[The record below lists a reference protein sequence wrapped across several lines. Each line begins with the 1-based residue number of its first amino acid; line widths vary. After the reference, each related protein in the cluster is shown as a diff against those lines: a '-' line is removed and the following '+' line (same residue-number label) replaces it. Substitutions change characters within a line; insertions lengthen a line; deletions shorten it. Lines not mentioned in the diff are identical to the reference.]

1 VATACGPHQEPIR
14 LGAVIIPPVVSHDP
28 TGCQAVMAGVH
39 RPTPTSLMLR
49 RMTASAVLDALRA
62 GGPMTGSDLIDATG
76 LARPTVHVVCNDL
89 IRLGWIRE
97 TERRRP
103 QGDSRRGR
111 PARCYEFQSRA
122 GLVLGVDATDR
133 VSVRLADLRGDRVA
147 EAGQP
152 LAHVSVPASERL
164 AAVRRAIDSVLA
176 SAAVDPTH
184 VLAVVMGV
192 PTPVDADGRPVGRE
206 AYLPGLPGR
215 DLRPEVGGRWGWPV
229 LVENDANL
237 AAWGERWRGVAAGID
252 DLVVMVADERL
263 GSGLFLGGRPIRGH
277 AGGAGELRFFEL
289 IERVGSTYGI
299 AYLVRT
305 LGAEAVAELGPREP
319 AGGRGRRLW
328 ALAGGDPA
336 RVQTATVLEA
346 ARGGDEVALEIVDR
360 VADRMAHA
368 VAALAGMLDPE
379 LVVISGA
386 VADDGDLFLNRIRRR
401 LVPELIDSPPR
412 VAMSTLGDQA
422 VVVGAVRM
430 ALDHVEAS
438 LFGSPGAS
446 PLTEA
451 PALATAP
458 PQG

>member
-1 VATACGPHQEPIR
+1 MQR
-14 LGAVIIPPVVSHDP
+14 S
-28 TGCQAVMAGVH
+28 
-39 RPTPTSLMLR
+39 TPTSLMLR

-97 TERRRP
+97 TESRRP
-103 QGDSRRGR
+103 AGDSRRGR
-111 PARCYEFQSRA
+111 PPRCYEFQSRA
-122 GLVLGVDATDR
+122 GFVLGIDATDR
-133 VSVRLADLRGDRVA
+133 VTVRLADLRGDCVSQVS
-147 EAGQP
+147 QP
-152 LAHVSVPASERL
+152 LAHVSVPADERL
-164 AAVRRAIDSVLA
+164 AAVRRLTDSAL
-176 SAAVDPTH
+176 STAAVDPAH
-184 VLAVVMGV
+184 VLAVTLGV
-192 PTPVDADGRPVGRE
+192 PTSVDAQGRPVGRE

-215 DLRPEVGGRWGWPV
+215 DLGPEIGGRFGWPV

-277 AGGAGELRFFEL
+277 GGGAGELRFLEL

-299 AYLVRT
+299 AWLVRT
-305 LGAEAVAELGPREP
+305 MGAEAVAGLDPRKP
-319 AGGRGRRLW
+319 PGGRGRLLW
-328 ALAGGDPA
+328 ALADGDPA
-336 RVQTATVLEA
+336 RVQTTTVLEA

-386 VADDGDLFLNRIRRR
+386 VADDGDLFLDRIRSR
-401 LVPELIDSPPR
+401 LLPDLIDRPPR
-412 VAMSTLGDQA
+412 LAMSTLGDQA
-422 VVVGAVRM
+422 VLVGAVRM
-430 ALDHVEAS
+430 ALDHVEAN
-438 LFGSPGAS
+438 LLGGPGA
-446 PLTEA
+446 PPWRQA
-451 PALATAP
+451 PAVAAAP
-458 PQG
+458 LRS

>member
-1 VATACGPHQEPIR
+1 MQK
-14 LGAVIIPPVVSHDP
+14 S
-28 TGCQAVMAGVH
+28 
-39 RPTPTSLMLR
+39 TPTSLMLR

-76 LARPTVHVVCNDL
+76 LARPTIHVICNDL

-103 QGDSRRGR
+103 AGDSRRGR

-133 VSVRLADLRGDRVA
+133 VTVRLADLRGDRVA
-147 EAGQP
+147 EASQP
-152 LAHVSVPASERL
+152 LAHVSVPANERL
-164 AAVRRAIDSVLA
+164 AAVRRATEAVLT
-176 SAAVDPTH
+176 SAAVDPAH
-184 VLAVVMGV
+184 VLAVAVGV
-192 PTPVDADGRPVGRE
+192 PTSVDAQGRPVGRE

-215 DLRPEVGGRWGWPV
+215 DLGPEIGGRYGWPV

-237 AAWGERWRGVAAGID
+237 AAWGERWRGVAAGVD

-263 GSGLFLGGRPIRGH
+263 GAGLFMGGRPIRGH
-277 AGGAGELRFFEL
+277 AGGAGELRFLEL
-289 IERVGSTYGI
+289 IERVGGTYGI
-299 AYLVRT
+299 AWLVRT
-305 LGAEAVAELGPREP
+305 LGAEAVAELGEAPP
-319 AGGRGRRLW
+319 ADGRGRCLA

-336 RVQTATVLEA
+336 RVETATVLEA
-346 ARGGDEVALEIVDR
+346 ARAGDEVALEIVDR
-360 VADRMAHA
+360 VSDRMAHA

-386 VADDGDLFLNRIRRR
+386 VADDGDLFLDRIQRR
-401 LVPELIDSPPR
+401 LLPDLIDIPPR

-438 LFGSPGAS
+438 LLGSPGDS
-446 PLTEA
+446 PWPEA
-451 PALATAP
+451 PTLAAAP

>member
-1 VATACGPHQEPIR
+1 MQ
-14 LGAVIIPPVVSHDP
+14 
-28 TGCQAVMAGVH
+28 

-76 LARPTVHVVCNDL
+76 LARPTVHEICNDL

-97 TERRRP
+97 MDSRRP
-103 QGDSRRGR
+103 GGDRRRGR

-133 VSVRLADLRGDRVA
+133 VTVRLADLRGDPVA
-147 EAGQP
+147 EASRP
-152 LAHVSVPASERL
+152 LAGVSVPAGERL
-164 AAVRRAIDSVLA
+164 AAVHRAIDSVLS
-176 SAAVDPTH
+176 SAAVDPAL
-184 VLAVVMGV
+184 VLAVAVAV
-192 PTPVDADGRPVGRE
+192 PTPVDAEGRPVGRE

-215 DLRPEVGGRWGWPV
+215 DLGPEIGGRHGWPV

-237 AAWGERWRGVAAGID
+237 AASGERWRGVAAGVD

-263 GSGLFLGGRPIRGH
+263 GSGLFLGGRPVRGH
-277 AGGAGELRFFEL
+277 AGGAGELRFLEL

-305 LGAEAVAELGPREP
+305 LGAEAVAELAEDGTAGAGP
-319 AGGRGRRLW
+319 GRLLW
-328 ALAGGDPA
+328 SLAGGDPA
-336 RVQTATVLEA
+336 RVRTATVLEA
-346 ARGGDEVALEIVDR
+346 ARAGDEVALRIVDR

-368 VAALAGMLDPE
+368 IAALAGMLDPE

-386 VADDGDLFLNRIRRR
+386 VADDGDLFLDRIRRR
-401 LVPELIDSPPR
+401 LLPDLIDRPPR

-438 LFGSPGAS
+438 LLGSPGPS
-446 PLTEA
+446 PWLDA
-451 PALATAP
+451 PALAAAP
-458 PQG
+458 PQS

>member
-1 VATACGPHQEPIR
+1 VATACSPHLEPIR

-305 LGAEAVAELGPREP
+305 LGAEAVAKLGPREP

-346 ARGGDEVALEIVDR
+346 ARGGDEVALEIVDQ

-368 VAALAGMLDPE
+368 VAALAGVLDPE

>member
-1 VATACGPHQEPIR
+1 
-14 LGAVIIPPVVSHDP
+14 
-28 TGCQAVMAGVH
+28 
-39 RPTPTSLMLR
+39 MLR

-62 GGPMTGSDLIDATG
+62 GGSMTGSDLIDATG

-133 VSVRLADLRGDRVA
+133 VTVRLADLRGDRVA

-277 AGGAGELRFFEL
+277 AGGAGELRFLEL
-289 IERVGSTYGI
+289 IGRVGSTYGI

-305 LGAEAVAELGPREP
+305 LGAEAVAELGRREP
-319 AGGRGRRLW
+319 TGGRGRRLW
-328 ALAGGDPA
+328 AMAGGDPA

-368 VAALAGMLDPE
+368 VASLAGMLDPE

-386 VADDGDLFLNRIRRR
+386 VADDGDLFLDRIRRR

>member
-1 VATACGPHQEPIR
+1 VATACGPHQQPIR

-152 LAHVSVPASERL
+152 LGHVSVPASERL

-305 LGAEAVAELGPREP
+305 LGAEAVAKLSPREP

-346 ARGGDEVALEIVDR
+346 ARGGDEVALEIVDQ

-368 VAALAGMLDPE
+368 VAALAGVLDPE

-386 VADDGDLFLNRIRRR
+386 VADDGDLFLDRIRRR